1 MIQLEYPTEVDGGG
15 GDAERRLGRRD
26 ADQTVALVARQRFG
40 RRRGAPARHRLDRRV
55 HQAHDADF
63 DVGVGVGQRSTHL
76 VLAAGAD
83 VRQPQELHKK
93 NHRRPVIIILLA
105 APRRYRLFRSRFGD
119 CIIPVAQVG

>member
-83 VRQPQELHKK
+83 VRQPQELQKK
-93 NHRRPVIIILLA
+93 TIDGPSSSFCWPLRVGIGYFGLVSEIALSQLL
-105 APRRYRLFRSRFGD
+105 R
-119 CIIPVAQVG
+119 